1 MFHLKRKYEQ
11 RKRHINMQGKKPDA
25 YNSQITVHLN
35 IKAVRDDFFQD
46 ETECAGCL
54 AVCNIFSL
62 LNYRFKHRFN

>member
-35 IKAVRDDFFQD
+35 IKAVRDDFF
-46 ETECAGCL
+46 
-54 AVCNIFSL
+54 
-62 LNYRFKHRFN
+62 